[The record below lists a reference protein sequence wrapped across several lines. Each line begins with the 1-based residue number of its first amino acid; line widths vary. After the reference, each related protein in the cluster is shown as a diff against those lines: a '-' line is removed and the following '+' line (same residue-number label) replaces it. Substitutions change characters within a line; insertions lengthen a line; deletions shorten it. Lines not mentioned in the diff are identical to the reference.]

1 MWLLKTKLLRWLYW
15 SHMFKGGAFDIPH
28 RARGWWHAEGTSA
41 IRLRGVHEE
50 ADSSAHRRKNEPMT
64 TIEAKSSPVCRLHLA
79 QERAFP
85 AARGPAIRTPNR
97 IGSAAPKRAKHVTLE
112 QLRVFVAV
120 AERQHVTR
128 AAAALNV
135 AQSAVSAAIAALEAR
150 HGAKLF
156 DRVGRGVELTEA
168 GALFLVEARAVLA
181 RVEAA
186 GLVLSE
192 LGNLKRG
199 TLAVHAS
206 QTIAS
211 YWLPRHLVAFRHK
224 YPGIDIRL
232 TVGNTAQVAAA
243 VHEGVADLGFIE
255 GMIEDPMLTKE
266 QVARDQLVIVVG
278 TEHAWSAIDRLEP
291 DRLLETDW
299 VLREPGSGTRSTFE
313 AALQGFGV
321 SPGASRIALELPS
334 NEVVRAAVEA
344 GLGATAI
351 SASVAAPSL
360 EAGLLHRVRFNLPE
374 RDFQVVRHVARRR
387 NRAADAL
394 LSMVTAPFA
403 RSSRAP

>member
-1 MWLLKTKLLRWLYW
+1 M
-15 SHMFKGGAFDIPH
+15 
-28 RARGWWHAEGTSA
+28 
-41 IRLRGVHEE
+41 
-50 ADSSAHRRKNEPMT
+50 
-64 TIEAKSSPVCRLHLA
+64 
-79 QERAFP
+79 
-85 AARGPAIRTPNR
+85 
-97 IGSAAPKRAKHVTLE
+97 TLE

-128 AAAALNV
+128 AAAVLNLT
-135 AQSAVSAAIAALEAR
+135 QSAVSAAIAALEAR
-150 HGAKLF
+150 HGTKLF
-156 DRVGRGVELTEA
+156 HRVGRGVELTEA
-168 GALFLVEARAVLA
+168 GALFLVEARAILA

-211 YWLPRHLVAFRHK
+211 YWLPRHLVAFRRQ

-232 TVGNTAQVAAA
+232 TISNTAQVAAA
-243 VHEGVADLGFIE
+243 VHEGAADLGFIE
-255 GMIEDPMLTKE
+255 GMIEDPMLVKQ
-266 QVARDQLVIVVG
+266 QVACDQLVIVVG
-278 TEHAWSAIDRLEP
+278 TEHAWSTIDRLEP
-291 DRLLETDW
+291 DRLIESDW

-313 AALQGFGV
+313 AALQGLGV
-321 SPGASRIALELPS
+321 SPGASRLTLELPS
-334 NEVVRAAVEA
+334 NEALRAAVEA

-351 SASVAAPSL
+351 SAFVAAPSL

-374 RDFQVVRHVARRR
+374 RDFQVVRHVARCS

-394 LSMVTAPFA
+394 LSMVTAPF